1 MIHHYRHKPPG
12 SGRAL
17 GVAVSCEGEIDLRM
31 FMGAAS
37 AAGAFPLA
45 VALSCSAAWAQPDGD
60 VPAESDR
67 DEITI
72 TGVRQSYRGNI
83 AVRETPQAITT
94 IDEAVLRDN
103 NIVRLTDALDLN
115 ASVVRQ
121 NTLGGLWDSFAVRG
135 FAGDENLPSG
145 YLVNGFNAGRGF
157 SGQRDVAGIERVEVL
172 KGPAA
177 AVLGRGEPGGSI
189 NLVTKQAQLGRSF
202 GSAAVQY
209 RSFDTVRAEA
219 DANLA
224 LTGNLTAR
232 LIGYAETGDTFR
244 DTVDQK
250 RWGFLPS
257 IGLGLGDATR
267 LTYDFE
273 WTRVEV
279 PFDRGIVVLNG
290 DFDTVPRTRFL
301 GEPSDGDTV
310 ARATG
315 HQLRLQHD
323 FSDRWSV
330 SIGTSHRDTRLTG
343 ASSDAETVRSRQK
356 LYLDGRSLSRQR
368 RTRRYTS
375 EHSVLRAEIAG
386 EFETGALRHR
396 VLIGGDYDHFDT
408 DQFFTR
414 FRGPVVTSATTD
426 LAGYVIDLLDPV
438 YGRYPVPVTAPIT
451 NRLDVQRTMGGYVQ
465 DQISLTDRLQVRIG
479 GRYDDFLL
487 RVDNRLTG
495 VTGKRQRSRFSPQ
508 AGIVYEL
515 VDPVS
520 VYAAYGE
527 GYRANIGA
535 DAAGNVFEPETSRSV
550 EIGLKLA
557 SADGRLTGTLSVYQL
572 RKSNVLAT
580 DTLNPGFSVAIGKAR
595 SRGVEF
601 DLNGRL
607 PGGVDMLLSYAYTD
621 AEARSSVLDP
631 NFSFQ
636 IRPGDP
642 LINIPR
648 HNLNAQAA
656 KRFAIGTRK
665 ASLGAGV
672 QYVGKRNGETGTGF
686 TLPSHVLARVFGQ
699 VEVTEGV
706 ELFGTVA
713 NLFNDHWYANSY
725 SPVWVQPG
733 APRTATIGLR
743 AGF

>member
-1 MIHHYRHKPPG
+1 MAASPA
-12 SGRAL
+12 SAQTVE
-17 GVAVSCEGEIDLRM
+17 VAEAEREGEDIL
-31 FMGAAS
+31 
-37 AAGAFPLA
+37 
-45 VALSCSAAWAQPDGD
+45 V
-60 VPAESDR
+60 
-67 DEITI
+67 
-72 TGVRQSYRGNI
+72 TGVRQSYRGNFRLNEI
-83 AVRETPQAITT
+83 PQAIAT
-94 IDEAVLRDN
+94 IDEAVIEQN
-103 NIVRLTDALDLN
+103 NILRLTDALDLN

-189 NLVTKQAQLGRSF
+189 NLVTKQAELGRSF
-202 GSAAVQY
+202 GTASLQY
-209 RSFDTVRAEA
+209 RSFDTVRAEG
-219 DANLA
+219 DANIA

-232 LIGYAETGDTFR
+232 LIGYAESGDTFR
-244 DTVDQK
+244 DHVDQK

-257 IGLGLGDATR
+257 IGVGIGSSTR

-290 DFDTVPRTRFL
+290 DFGLVPRDRFL

-323 FSDRWSV
+323 FSDRWSLLV
-330 SIGTSHRDTRLTG
+330 GASHRDTRLTG
-343 ASSDAETVRSRQK
+343 ASSDAETARARQK
-356 LYLDGRSLSRQR
+356 LFVDGRSLSRQR

-375 EHSVLRAEIAG
+375 EHSVVRAELSG
-386 EFETGALRHR
+386 EFETGTLRHR
-396 VLIGGDYDHFDT
+396 VLIGGDFDYFDT

-414 FRGPVVTSATTD
+414 YRGPVVTATTSD
-426 LAGYVIDLLDPV
+426 QAGYVLDLQNPV
-438 YGRYPVPVTAPIT
+438 YSRWPVPVTAPIT
-451 NRLDVQRTMGGYVQ
+451 DRLDVQRTMGAYVQ

-487 RVDNRLTG
+487 RVDNRLTSVLG
-495 VTGKRQRSRFSPQ
+495 RRKRSRFSPQ

-515 VDPVS
+515 SNPLS
-520 VYAAYGE
+520 LYAGYGE

-535 DAAGNVFEPETSRSV
+535 DAVGNVFEPETSKSI
-550 EIGLKLA
+550 EAGIKL
-557 SADGRLTGTLSVYQL
+557 SALGGRLTGTLTVYQL
-572 RKSNVLAT
+572 DKSNVLAT
-580 DTLNPGFSVAIGKAR
+580 DTLNPGFSVAIGEAR
-595 SRGVEF
+595 SRGVEL
-601 DLNGRL
+601 DVNGRL
-607 PGGVDMLLSYAYTD
+607 PGGVDVLLSYAYTD
-621 AEARSSVLDP
+621 AEARSRVLDP

-636 IRPGDP
+636 IEPGDP
-642 LINIPR
+642 LINIPD
-648 HNLNAQAA
+648 HNLNLQAA
-656 KRFAIGTRK
+656 KHLTFGDRK
-665 ASLGAGV
+665 ATIGAGV
-672 QYVGKRNGETGTGF
+672 QYVGERNGETGTDF
-686 TLPSHVLARVFGQ
+686 KLPSHILARVFGQ
-699 VEVTEGV
+699 VDVTDGV
-706 ELFGTVA
+706 ELFGSVT
-713 NLFNDHWYANSY
+713 NLFDEHWYANSY

-743 AGF
+743 ASF